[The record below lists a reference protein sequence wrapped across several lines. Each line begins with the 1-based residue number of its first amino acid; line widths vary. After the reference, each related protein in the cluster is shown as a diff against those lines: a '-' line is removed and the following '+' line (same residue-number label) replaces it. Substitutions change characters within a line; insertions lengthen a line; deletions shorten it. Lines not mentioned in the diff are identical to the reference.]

1 MMAVMAENNGADGF
15 APLRVKRV
23 VRETSDTV
31 SLVLDVPEHCSEQY
45 RYQAGQFLT
54 LRVTVGGQDLR
65 RCYSMSSAPAEDDLQ
80 ITVKRDP
87 GGVVSNWLNDTVAEG
102 VEVHAT
108 APEGRF
114 CLRDTAD
121 EVVAFAGGSGITPIM
136 SLVRTALANSSRRIR
151 LFYANRSRDS
161 VIFAEALSR
170 LADEHADR
178 LVVVHHI
185 DDDSG
190 VVTPSVV
197 ESFVADARAAEYYIC
212 GPGPFMDTVEDTVL
226 GSGAP
231 RERVHLERFSVEPI
245 PSDVAKTSEQ
255 TEEVVIEL
263 DHNTTTADYRAGN
276 TLLQT
281 ARIAGLRAPS
291 SCETGSC
298 GTCMARIVSGSA
310 QMLNNDALD
319 DDEVAEGWVLTCQSL
334 PTSRSVHV
342 VYE

>member
-1 MMAVMAENNGADGF
+1 MAS
-15 APLRVKRV
+15 RRC
-23 VRETSDTV
+23 V
-31 SLVLDVPEHCSEQY
+31 SSASSARRQTPSRCVLDVPEHCSEQY

-65 RCYSMSSAPAEDDLQ
+65 RCYSMPSAPAEDDLQ

-108 APEGRF
+108 PPEGRF

-197 ESFVADARAAEYYIC
+197 ESFVADAGAAEYYIC

-226 GSGAP
+226 GSRSPARTCPP
-231 RERVHLERFSVEPI
+231 R
-245 PSDVAKTSEQ
+245 
-255 TEEVVIEL
+255 
-263 DHNTTTADYRAGN
+263 
-276 TLLQT
+276 TLLGGTDSFRRRQDVG
-281 ARIAGLRAPS
+281 ADR
-291 SCETGSC
+291 GSRDR
-298 GTCMARIVSGSA
+298 TRS
-310 QMLNNDALD
+310 QHHHRR
-319 DDEVAEGWVLTCQSL
+319 L
-334 PTSRSVHV
+334 PGGQHV
-342 VYE
+342 VADRADRGPACAVVVRNRFVRNMHGTHRFRQRPDAQ